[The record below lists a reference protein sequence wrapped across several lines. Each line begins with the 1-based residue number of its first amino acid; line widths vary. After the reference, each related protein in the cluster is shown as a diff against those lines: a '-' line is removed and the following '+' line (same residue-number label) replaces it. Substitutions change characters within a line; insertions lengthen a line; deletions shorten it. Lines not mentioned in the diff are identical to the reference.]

1 MCSSLSRQQWT
12 ARINRPQV
20 ETSHTPVFIVVP
32 SPIAKV
38 QATKKC
44 ICLVD
49 HHNLFMVCPQEN
61 AHLCMVRVSKHLCL
75 GVSTLTEIQKT
86 NQFSLNKIKVCL
98 KAFSMLNDLLAFWV
112 TWLYM
117 CQCQSINICVCV
129 ATHTAAN
136 FQINVTLHIS
146 LSQHQYQRLF
156 ACKHTRL
163 PTFRL
168 L

>member
-1 MCSSLSRQQWT
+1 MFMRADTGPYTEPNQDAIILRQSSSYNGVTRPPHKFPSSHTSEMCSSLSRQQWT

-20 ETSHTPVFIVVP
+20 ETSHTPVFMVVP

-75 GVSTLTEIQKT
+75 GVSTLTDIQKT

-98 KAFSMLNDLLAFWV
+98 NAFSMLNDLPAF
-112 TWLYM
+112 
-117 CQCQSINICVCV
+117 
-129 ATHTAAN
+129 
-136 FQINVTLHIS
+136 
-146 LSQHQYQRLF
+146 
-156 ACKHTRL
+156 
-163 PTFRL
+163 
-168 L
+168 